1 VPGLEHGYERAV
13 STVVGALIIAV
24 FIGEVVPRLVEA
36 GLIPP
41 GLFSGVIIL
50 SIIGIVMT
58 VDASRYWSFGYLA
71 GFVIG
76 VFLALPMLS
85 QTDFIG
91 LIDWVL
97 YGGAA
102 VGTVA
107 LRLKIH
113 SSSY

>member
-1 VPGLEHGYERAV
+1 MPGVEHGYERGV
-13 STVVGALIIAV
+13 SMVVGAVVIAV
-24 FIGEVVPRLVEA
+24 LTGAVVPRVVEA
-36 GLIPP
+36 GLLPR
-41 GLFSGVIIL
+41 GLFSGIIVL

-76 VFLALPMLS
+76 IFFALPTLA

-91 LIDWVL
+91 LFDWIL

-102 VGTVA
+102 VGAVA
-107 LRLKIH
+107 LRIKIH
-113 SSSY
+113 SSSF

>member
-1 VPGLEHGYERAV
+1 MPGIEHGYDRGI
-13 STVVGALIIAV
+13 TMVVGALIVAV
-24 FIGEVVPRLVEA
+24 LIGEVVPRLVEA
-36 GLIPP
+36 GLLPR
-41 GLFSGVIIL
+41 GLFSGIIVV
-50 SIIGIVMT
+50 SIVSIVMT

-91 LIDWVL
+91 LTDWIL

-102 VGTVA
+102 IGAIA
-107 LRLKIH
+107 LRIKIH
-113 SSSY
+113 SSGF

>member
-1 VPGLEHGYERAV
+1 MPGIEHGLDRGVSMIISALVVAV
-13 STVVGALIIAV
+13 L
-24 FIGEVVPRLVEA
+24 IGEVVPRLVEA
-36 GLIPP
+36 GLLPR
-41 GLFSGVIIL
+41 GLYTGFMIIAIV
-50 SIIGIVMT
+50 SIVMT

-91 LIDWVL
+91 FTDWIL

-102 VGTVA
+102 VGAVA
-107 LRLKIH
+107 LRVKIH
-113 SSSY
+113 SSSF